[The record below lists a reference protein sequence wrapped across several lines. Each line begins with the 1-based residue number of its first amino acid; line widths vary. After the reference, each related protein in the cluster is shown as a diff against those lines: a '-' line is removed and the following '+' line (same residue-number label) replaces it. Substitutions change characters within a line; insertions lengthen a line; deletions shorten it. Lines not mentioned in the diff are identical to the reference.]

1 MTGSR
6 TATVPLVASLAL
18 LVLAA
23 CIDPQDRRPG
33 LWLSGERAA
42 APADWS
48 FTRAHPEVWIEVR
61 TPYLLRHSVTIV
73 CAERDGTLYVGA
85 RNPEGK
91 RWVAYA
97 ERDPRV
103 RIQIGDKLYEL
114 VLEDVEREAEREA
127 VYAAYAEKYGWPR
140 AAPDERPYVRYWRA
154 LPTT

>member
-1 MTGSR
+1 MTAAR
-6 TATVPLVASLAL
+6 AACVRVVATIGL
-18 LVLAA
+18 LVLAG

-33 LWLSGERAA
+33 LWLSGERSEPA
-42 APADWS
+42 ADWS

-85 RNPEGK
+85 RNPKEK
-91 RWVAYA
+91 RWVGYV

-103 RIQIGDKLYEL
+103 RIQIGEQLYEL
-114 VLEDVEREAEREA
+114 VLEDVEGEAEREA